1 MKFVSLS
8 AVEVEKHLEREK
20 FISAIK
26 IQALWRG
33 HTTRKGLA
41 STQKVV
47 HETRAAICMQRGV
60 SEPLVLGM
68 ALKGQTTI
76 FIS

>member
-1 MKFVSLS
+1 MKFVSS

-33 HTTRKGLA
+33 HTSRKGLA

-60 SEPLVLGM
+60 SEPLG
-68 ALKGQTTI
+68 AGDGTKGTNND
-76 FIS
+76 FY